1 MNYET
6 ATDFELNRRLLELS
20 CDDDVEII
28 NIRKHNLSGKLT
40 CFSHAVFTAK
50 HDSVTFEEKV
60 NFCTDWNA
68 TMPLAVEHK
77 VSIIPS
83 IKEDYYRAIPVI
95 GGAVHSKKPLRAIAI
110 CLIKVL
116 ESKQ

>member
-1 MNYET
+1 MNYEKFSD
-6 ATDFELNRRLLELS
+6 AELNQTLTGILFKLDQWDLADSGRCFFMEDAKGELH
-20 CDDDVEII
+20 IQ
-28 NIRKHNLSGKLT
+28 
-40 CFSHAVFTAK
+40 
-50 HDSVTFEEKV
+50 SVV
-60 NFCTDWNA
+60 SYCTDWNA

-95 GGAVHSKKPLRAIAI
+95 GGAVHSKNPLRAIVI